1 MYKCNCVPGG
11 DKRFCP
17 IHSPT
22 SPSASAT
29 DHDGD
34 CRCQFCGC
42 YFSND
47 AMAQLDRIAGALGAQ
62 DTSDDMATM
71 IIERAKLAAQ
81 VQASNVALIA
91 QLARAEAEKAEL
103 LCDLR
108 EVNANNAAQ
117 FERAEEAEERVKL
130 LAAAMQIH
138 GVPLP

>member
-1 MYKCNCVPGG
+1 M
-11 DKRFCP
+11 
-17 IHSPT
+17 PT
-22 SPSASAT
+22 NNESYAWIASKIPSTPTPLAASAA
-29 DHDGD
+29 DQIVRDLRDG
-34 CRCQFCGC
+34 C
-42 YFSND
+42 
-47 AMAQLDRIAGALGAQ
+47 LD
-62 DTSDDMATM
+62 
-71 IIERAKLAAQ
+71 IERKRAADLIE
-81 VQASNVALIA
+81 SLIA